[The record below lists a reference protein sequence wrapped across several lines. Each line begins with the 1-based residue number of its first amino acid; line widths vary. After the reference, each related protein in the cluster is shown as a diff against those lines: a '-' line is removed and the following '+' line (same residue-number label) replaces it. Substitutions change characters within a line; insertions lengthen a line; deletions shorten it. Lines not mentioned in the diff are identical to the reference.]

1 VIGIAK
7 ATCVF
12 CHGYGLRPALR
23 GAPVPC
29 ACVFRAIF
37 RICHARYRECEA
49 MAAHAGGIS
58 LERAR
63 GPSRYRIYARK
74 REEYTADFGL
84 VARRSLNLPEYELF
98 RLHYLGDADWHI
110 CCRRLRLDRGTFFHC
125 MYAIT
130 ERLGRT
136 FAELRPYPLYPIAG
150 YFGAVQSSEQYVL
163 PLEADGADY
172 SGGAVESSDQH
183 VPRFETDAG
192 EEPPLYVFRWGPQRM
207 VARH

>member
-1 VIGIAK
+1 
-7 ATCVF
+7 
-12 CHGYGLRPALR
+12 
-23 GAPVPC
+23 
-29 ACVFRAIF
+29 
-37 RICHARYRECEA
+37 

-58 LERAR
+58 LESAR

-150 YFGAVQSSEQYVL
+150 YFG
-163 PLEADGADY
+163 
-172 SGGAVESSDQH
+172 GAVESSDEH

-192 EEPPLYVFRWGPQRM
+192 EEPPLYIFRWGPQRM
-207 VARH
+207 AARH